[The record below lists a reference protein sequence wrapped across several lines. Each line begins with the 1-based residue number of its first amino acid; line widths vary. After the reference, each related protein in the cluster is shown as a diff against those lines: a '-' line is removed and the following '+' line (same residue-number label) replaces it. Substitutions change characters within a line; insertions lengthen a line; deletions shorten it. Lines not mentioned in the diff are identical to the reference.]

1 MAQEWEITGRVGE
14 LQMEWLRAHYSAEQ
28 LADALASL
36 PKRGYPLNVAKRLE
50 AAGGPKMPSPAEL
63 LAADPESQQR
73 AAAARAE
80 AIARIEAL
88 RQSLKLKA

>member
-28 LADALASL
+28 LDEALASL
-36 PKRGYPLNVAKRLE
+36 PKKGYPLNVARLL
-50 AAGGPKMPSPAEL
+50 AAEGGPRMPTPAEL

-73 AAAARAE
+73 AAEARAE

-88 RQSLKLKA
+88 RQRLKLKA